1 MEIFDKIARRG
12 FLKFGTLAIGAL
24 GLGSATAVG
33 VKNAEAQGRRNLEID
48 VSCDLN
54 TIRFEGPQGP
64 NPDDP
69 IGDPGP
75 HPYYGASFVVQGVIY
90 SEGTLRTPGFE
101 SSGLMPDGTPEF
113 PDNVLGNWIC
123 RGWFIGDSNDDARG
137 GILTPTG
144 PFVATTQIY
153 NLDTENPGDRMII
166 SDGVELIDLNV
177 PFKRPITGGS
187 GIYRK
192 ARGEVTQSAIG
203 ANQTGLFNFTFDF
216 RLR

>member
-1 MEIFDKIARRG
+1 MDILDKIARRG
-12 FLKFGTLAIGAL
+12 FLKLGTLGLGAL
-24 GLGSATAVG
+24 GVGAAASVDVKEASA
-33 VKNAEAQGRRNLEID
+33 QRNRFEID

-69 IGDPGP
+69 VGDPGP

-90 SEGTLRTPGFE
+90 TQGTLSAPGFE
-101 SSGLMPDGTPEF
+101 NSGLEPDGTPEF
-113 PDNVLGNWIC
+113 PDRVIGRWIC

-137 GILTPTG
+137 GIFTPTG

-153 NLDTENPGDRMII
+153 NLDEDNPGDRLII

-177 PFKRPITGGS
+177 PFKRPVTGGT
-187 GIYRK
+187 GIHKK
-192 ARGEVTQSAIG
+192 ARGEVTQKAIG
-203 ANQTGLFNFTFDF
+203 ANATGLFNFNFAF